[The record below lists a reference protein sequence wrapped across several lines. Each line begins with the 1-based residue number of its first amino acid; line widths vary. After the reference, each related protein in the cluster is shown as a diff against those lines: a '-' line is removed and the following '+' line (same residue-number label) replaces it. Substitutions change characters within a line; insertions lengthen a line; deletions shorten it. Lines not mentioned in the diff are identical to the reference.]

1 MITFPNAKINIGL
14 NVVEKRDD
22 GYHNLETIF
31 YPINLQ
37 DALEV
42 TLANNS
48 KKPYIFSNTGNII
61 DGNIED
67 NLIIKAYNLVKEK
80 HPLIPSL
87 KINIFKHIPS
97 GAGLGGGSSDAAF
110 MIKLLNKKLSLN
122 MSDSEMEEYASKLG
136 ADCAFFIKN
145 KPVYATGIGNI
156 FEEIDFSL
164 KGYNLILVKP
174 EIGVSTKE
182 AFTNIKPRKR
192 DITVKELIKQPIEK
206 WKDLIENDFEKS
218 VFLYHPEISAIKDKL
233 YDMGAL
239 YASMTGSGSA
249 VYGIFNKQFD
259 HIEEIFSDCFCRQ
272 RELE

>member
-14 NVVEKRDD
+14 NVVEKRND

-48 KKPYIFSNTGNII
+48 KKPYTFSNTGNII

-67 NLIIKAYNLVKEK
+67 NLIIKAYNIVKEK
-80 HPLIPSL
+80 YPSIPSL

-145 KPVYATGIGNI
+145 KPVFATGIGNI

-182 AFTNIKPRKR
+182 AFSNIKPRKR
-192 DITVKELIKQPIEK
+192 DITVKELIKQPIEE

-249 VYGIFNKQFD
+249 VYGIFNKQID
-259 HIEEIFSDCFCRQ
+259 HIEDIFCDCFCRQ